1 MELDTPKMSHEEMI
15 DTLKGLVFGTFDRT
29 TVKERE
35 ALDMAIALLEQKP
48 CDDCVSRQAVLDIDF
63 KRIILTTA
71 KPAET
76 IEQKVKALPSV
87 QLPQNIIRCKEC
99 IFYTNFQKGK
109 PWNVSNKYCNRVVT
123 IKTSPD
129 DFCSFAKAKMFEP

>member
-1 MELDTPKMSHEEMI
+1 MTREMI
-15 DTLKGLVFGTFDRT
+15 IEQL
-29 TVKERE
+29 ERHRQE
-35 ALDMAIALLEQKP
+35 FALDHGWNTSVLESLDAAIKVLKQEP
-48 CDDCVSRQAVLDIDF
+48 CEDAISRQAVLDIDF

-99 IFYTNFQKGK
+99 RFYTNFQKGK
-109 PWNVSNKYCNRVVT
+109 PWNVSKKYCNRVVT

-129 DFCSFAKAKMFEP
+129 DFCSFAKAKIV